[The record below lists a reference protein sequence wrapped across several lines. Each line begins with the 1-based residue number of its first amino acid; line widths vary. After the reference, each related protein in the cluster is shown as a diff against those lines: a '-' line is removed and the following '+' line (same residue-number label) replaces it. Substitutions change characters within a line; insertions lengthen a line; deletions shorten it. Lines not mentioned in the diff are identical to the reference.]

1 MIAYKVQVE
10 TDAARTR
17 AGSRA
22 GQAAAQVRRNR
33 AARARQRTLRFVLGG
48 LALATV
54 ALLGYL
60 WLMAATYRLSYDLHN
75 LNERGTALR
84 EQSARLEDRIA
95 QLESRDRLAAIAEQ
109 LGMREPRVWAVATV
123 PPVVEKP
130 HGLAFLPFTS
140 NWLR

>member
-1 MIAYKVQVE
+1 MIAYTVQVE
-10 TDAARTR
+10 ADAARSR

-22 GQAAAQVRRNR
+22 GQAAAQIRRNR
-33 AARARQRTLRFVLGG
+33 AARARQRTLRLVLGG
-48 LALATV
+48 LAVATV

-60 WLMAATYRLSYDLHN
+60 WLMAATYRLSYDLQH
-75 LNERGTALR
+75 LNKTGIALR

-109 LGMREPRVWAVATV
+109 LGMREPRMWAVATV
-123 PPVVEKP
+123 PPPAEKP